1 MRRVQTRPADKL
13 RSVTTP
19 RDEGDGPDTS
29 PPGEGFELYRHRNA
43 EATRS
48 RGWHGL
54 YWARRD
60 EAGNYEIRSVPASLG
75 EPSAA
80 AGTMP
85 REGFERLYE
94 KVEAGEVLPPE
105 G

>member
-1 MRRVQTRPADKL
+1 M
-13 RSVTTP
+13 TTP
-19 RDEGDGPDTS
+19 KDDTGDGPDVS

-43 EATRS
+43 EVTRT

-54 YWARRD
+54 YWARRN
-60 EAGNYEIRSVPASLG
+60 EAGDYEIRSVPRSLG

-80 AGTMP
+80 GGVMP
-85 REGFERLYE
+85 AEGFERLYE
-94 KVEAGEVLPPE
+94 KVDPGEHLPPV